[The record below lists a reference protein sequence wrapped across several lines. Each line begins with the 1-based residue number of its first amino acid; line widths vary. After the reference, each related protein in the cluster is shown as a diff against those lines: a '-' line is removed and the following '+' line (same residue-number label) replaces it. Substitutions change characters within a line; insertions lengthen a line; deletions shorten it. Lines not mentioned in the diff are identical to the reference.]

1 MKKLFTLLLLAV
13 SGFTAQAQVVDV
25 SAAERYFELVDTLK
39 SGKRLHDAT
48 WEQFLSMEGNQQ
60 YIQNQGYGES
70 YLKNFRKTMEVV
82 YLPEHDSLLQV
93 RLKDI
98 QANYLTYSI
107 HVYKA
112 HEAELRQYL
121 AQLKADKEGYVNT
134 MYQTCYSMLPKRMQ
148 GKSPEAGVYLIALSN
163 DAVAHKGNMVLNLW
177 SELKFNQV
185 KPGAVGGHELHHLLN
200 KQKQYEVAEKDKS
213 LLLML
218 QMLMNEGVPDLI
230 DKKYAVAPNMPGDM
244 QWGTYLLDLGKQNL
258 PRVEAAIKE
267 IASGEKQYTSK
278 EIRNQVIGM
287 SGHVPGFY
295 MTDVIER
302 NGLKKKLV
310 SNLDNPFQ
318 IIHLY
323 NKAAKKDKSKPFV
336 FSDEAIA
343 YLKKVEAEAKTI
355 D

>member
-13 SGFTAQAQVVDV
+13 SGYTAQAQFVDV
-25 SAAERYFELVDTLK
+25 ASAERYFQLVDTLK
-39 SGKRLHDAT
+39 SGKRLHDHT
-48 WEQFLSMEGNQQ
+48 WQQFLAMEGNRQ
-60 YIQNQGYGES
+60 YIENQNYKDA
-70 YLKNFRKTMEVV
+70 YLNTFRKTMEVV

-93 RLKDI
+93 RLQDI

-107 HVYKA
+107 HVYKK

-121 AQLKADKEGYVNT
+121 AQLAADKQSYVST
-134 MYQTCYSMLPKRMQ
+134 MYRSCYTVLPKRMQ
-148 GKSPEAGVYLIALSN
+148 GRNKETGVYLIALGN
-163 DAVAHKGNMVLNLW
+163 DAVAQNGNMVLNLW
-177 SELKFNQV
+177 AEYKFNQV
-185 KPGAVGGHELHHLLN
+185 MPGAVGGHELHHLLF
-200 KQKQYEVAEKDKS
+200 KPKRYEVAEKDKS

-218 QMLMNEGVPDLI
+218 QLLTNEGVPDLI
-230 DKKYAVAPNMPGDM
+230 DKKYAVAPHVPGDM

-258 PRVEAAIKE
+258 PRVDAAIRE
-267 IASGEKQYTSK
+267 TASGEKQYSSK

-295 MTDVIER
+295 MADVIER

-310 SNLDNPFQ
+310 AGMDNPFQ

-343 YLKKVEAEAKTI
+343 YLKKVEAEAKI
-355 D
+355 VN

>member
-1 MKKLFTLLLLAV
+1 MKKLFTLLLLVV

-48 WEQFLSMEGNQQ
+48 WQQFLAMEGNQQ
-60 YIQNQGYGES
+60 YIENQNYKEA
-70 YLKNFRKTMEVV
+70 YLNTFRKTMEVV

-93 RLKDI
+93 RLQDK
-98 QANYLTYSI
+98 QAYYLTYSI

-112 HEAELRQYL
+112 HEVELRQYL

-134 MYQTCYSMLPKRMQ
+134 MYQTCYSMLPKRMH
-148 GKSPEAGVYLIALSN
+148 GKSPEAGVYLIALGN

-200 KQKQYEVAEKDKS
+200 KPKQYEVAEKDKS

-218 QMLMNEGVPDLI
+218 QLLMNEGVPDLI

-258 PRVEAAIKE
+258 PRVEAAIKD

-295 MTDVIER
+295 MADVIER

-343 YLKKVEAEAKTI
+343 YLRKVESETKI
-355 D
+355 LN

>member
-1 MKKLFTLLLLAV
+1 MKKLFTLLLLVA
-13 SGFTAQAQVVDV
+13 SGYAAQAQVVDV

-39 SGKRLHDAT
+39 SGKQLHDDT
-48 WEQFLSMEGNQQ
+48 WHQFLAMKGNQQ
-60 YIQNQGYGES
+60 YIENQNYKES
-70 YLKNFRKTMEVV
+70 YLNNYRKTMEVV
-82 YLPEHDSLLQV
+82 YMPEHDSLLQV
-93 RLKDI
+93 RLQDW
-98 QANYLTYSI
+98 QANYMTYSI

-134 MYQTCYSMLPKRMQ
+134 MYQTCYSMLPKRMH
-148 GKSPEAGVYLIALSN
+148 GKNASTGVYLIALDN

-177 SELKFNQV
+177 LEYKFNQV

-200 KQKQYEVAEKDKS
+200 KPKRYDVAEKDKS

-218 QMLMNEGVPDLI
+218 QLLMNEGVPDLI
-230 DKKYAVAPNMPGDM
+230 DKKYAVAPNMPEDM

-258 PRVEAAIKE
+258 PKVDAAIKE
-267 IASGEKQYTSK
+267 IASGQKEYSSK

-295 MTDVIER
+295 MADVIER
-302 NGLKKKLV
+302 NGLKKRLV
-310 SNLDNPFQ
+310 SNMDNPFQ

-343 YLKKVEAEAKTI
+343 YLKKIESEAKVLN
-355 D
+355 